1 MKMLKVNFVDGL
13 KEVLIE
19 NKMGDYVLEILDEV
33 NGMGRFEDNSW
44 LVNTSDCLVYD
55 NILDEVDLI
64 IEEYCEKNNVEI
76 IV

>member
-1 MKMLKVNFVDGL
+1 MKMLKVNFVNGL

>member
-1 MKMLKVNFVDGL
+1 MLKVNFVNGL

-19 NKMGDYVLEILDEV
+19 NEMGDYVLEILDEV

>member
-1 MKMLKVNFVDGL
+1 MKMLKVNFVNGL

-55 NILDEVDLI
+55 IILDEVDLI

>member
-1 MKMLKVNFVDGL
+1 MLKVNFVNGL